1 MRTLVRGLSAAL
13 LGFFAVACSAQQ
25 DAAAK
30 FEEGKHYKKVRM
42 VQTPPDPKRIEVA
55 EFFLYSC
62 PHCYAFDPTI
72 KAWAQTRPGDADF
85 VRYPVTFGRE
95 IGRVHAR
102 AFYAAEALNVGEPMH
117 AALFH
122 TIHEQNIPVSN
133 DAQVQGVFD
142 RTTGVMPDV
151 LTATLKSFAVDARV
165 RKAEQLAMDF
175 GVTSVPTMVIGG
187 KYTTSA
193 AMAGSFDDTVAI
205 INFLIDK
212 VRKERA
218 GG

>member
-1 MRTLVRGLSAAL
+1 MRTLVRGISAAL
-13 LGFFAVACSAQQ
+13 LGFFAVACSAQ
-25 DAAAK
+25 DAGAK
-30 FEEGKHYKKVRM
+30 FDEGKHYKKVRT
-42 VQTPPDPKRIEVA
+42 VQAPADTKRIEVA

-72 KAWAQTRPGDADF
+72 SAWAKTKPADADF

-95 IGRVHAR
+95 IGRVHAK
-102 AFYAAEALNVGEPMH
+102 AFYAADALNVGEQMH
-117 AALFH
+117 SALFR

-142 RTTGVMPDV
+142 RATGVMPDV

-165 RKAEQLAMDF
+165 RKAEQLAMDY
-175 GVTSVPTMVIGG
+175 GVTSVPTIVVGG

-193 AMAGSFDDTVAI
+193 AMAGSFDKTVAI